1 MRMGNPGDASG
12 ARACAPVDPEV
23 ERVLSDLLDK
33 IALRT
38 PKEKKYLSKR
48 CTHVDDEGTQCVK
61 WGTHQGASKRHLCV
75 AHGGKKVCV
84 EPGCHA
90 WVTGAFCPKHKG
102 QPCVFKDCTNR
113 AQFSSGYCHKHHIE
127 TRPVPPEHPD
137 YEIVRRLK
145 RDRAL
150 RDKWL
155 CPILAQQSFQCARG
169 VVTCEAVD
177 DGDATPACSWGDRR
191 LPPDAADVD
200 HIQPVCENGSD
211 NRANLQVL
219 CKCCH
224 GLKSAAE
231 ARARAAKRTREAA

>member
-1 MRMGNPGDASG
+1 MGNPDDASG

-23 ERVLSDLLDK
+23 ERVLNDLLNK

-38 PKEKKYLSKR
+38 PREKRYLHQR
-48 CTHVDDEGTQCVK
+48 CTHVDDEGTRCVK
-61 WGTHQGASKRHLCV
+61 VGTTHQGASKRYLCV
-75 AHGGKKVCV
+75 AHGGKHKCR
-84 EPGCHA
+84 EQGCSVLVA
-90 WVTGAFCPKHKG
+90 GAFCPKHKG
-102 QPCVFKDCTNR
+102 QPCVFKDCKR
-113 AQFSSGYCHKHHIE
+113 KARYSSGYCPIHNEE
-127 TRPVPPEHPD
+127 TKPVPPEHPD
-137 YEIVRRLK
+137 HEIVRRLK

-150 RDKWL
+150 RDRWL
-155 CPILAQQSFQCARG
+155 CPILAQQSFRCARG

-177 DGDATPACSWGDRR
+177 DGDATPACPYGHRR

-211 NRANLQVL
+211 DRTNLQVL

-231 ARARAAKRTREAA
+231 ARARAAKRKREAA